1 MAGRGE
7 ELPFRSITTVMC
19 IDLQMGKVGR
29 EAIDFLAA
37 PEISL
42 VLCIAMIFL
51 PIPHLT
57 DGNSKKYVI
66 H

>member
-7 ELPFRSITTVMC
+7 ELPFRSITTVIC
-19 IDLQMGKVGR
+19 IGLQMGKVGR

-42 VLCIAMIFL
+42 VLCIVIFL

-57 DGNSKKYVI
+57 DGNS
-66 H
+66 